1 MGLLLKLTGQ
11 IARDTALTLASAGTA
26 HAAYY
31 GLSSFSGY
39 AKNKYLLW
47 NQPPSKNQESFREQN
62 SINWKEPKN
71 LNL

>member
-1 MGLLLKLTGQ
+1 MGLLFKLTGQ

-47 NQPPSKNQESFREQN
+47 NQPALKIKNHLENKVPSMME
-62 SINWKEPKN
+62 EPEN
-71 LNL
+71 LSL